1 MPLRR
6 EYKRLS
12 RRTRILLNQA
22 EGRDVDFKVSPVG
35 VKHKTLIAFA
45 NSPSGG
51 AILVGVEEYTASDG
65 VQRGRIVGCDVS
77 DSARLTIQNK
87 ALSSVP
93 PINIQIVTENL
104 SHRPILRIEV
114 PSGPNKP
121 YCSQA
126 GEYAIRSDNRNRAL
140 QPNELLQLFM
150 ERESEQ
156 FLSRFKT
163 AVGKLEVQMST
174 MDHELRHG
182 VDQMLDDMHRL
193 DRDTSFIL
201 SQLYGRS
208 RELRSET
215 EQARDNDLSLERQLR
230 AIKASIEHKYKDLAR
245 RINDNAARL
254 DAILAHLNIPDPL
267 RLRARQQ
274 ILEMAQLIRERSR
287 IEPETEATDSDNS
300 SPASSALLDD
310 FFDILV
316 HLYPE
321 IEAET
326 LEAWI
331 HEAMTQSDEPES
343 VAVPDAHNGK
353 RGAD

>member
-1 MPLRR
+1 MPLQR

-12 RRTRILLNQA
+12 RRTRLLLSQA

-45 NSPSGG
+45 NSVSGG
-51 AILVGVEEYTASDG
+51 AILVGVEEFTSDDG

-77 DSARLTIQNK
+77 DSARLQIQNK

-93 PINIQIVTENL
+93 PINIQIFTENL
-104 SHRPILRIEV
+104 SQRPILRVEV

-163 AVGKLEVQMST
+163 AVGKLEVQVST

-193 DRDTSFIL
+193 DRDTTFIL
-201 SQLYGRS
+201 NELYGRS
-208 RELRSET
+208 RDMRAET
-215 EQARDNDLSLERQLR
+215 ELARDIEVNLERQVR
-230 AIKASIEHKYKDLAR
+230 ALKASLEYKYKDLAR

-254 DAILAHLNIPDPL
+254 DAVLAHLGIPDPL

-274 ILEMAQLIRERSR
+274 ILDMVQLIRERNADQ
-287 IEPETEATDSDNS
+287 ET
-300 SPASSALLDD
+300 SPALLDD
-310 FFDILV
+310 FFDVLV

-321 IEAET
+321 IDSATLDEWVQEALARPGGSGALPDNNRGEK
-326 LEAWI
+326 
-331 HEAMTQSDEPES
+331 PE
-343 VAVPDAHNGK
+343 
-353 RGAD
+353 

>member
-1 MPLRR
+1 MALKR

-12 RRTRILLNQA
+12 RRTRLLLNQA

-45 NSPSGG
+45 NSVSGG
-51 AILVGVEEYTASDG
+51 AILVGVEEYTSSDG

-77 DSARLTIQNK
+77 DAARLQIQNK

-104 SHRPILRIEV
+104 SHRPILRVEV
-114 PSGPNKP
+114 PSGPHKP

-140 QPNELLQLFM
+140 QPDELLQLFM

-163 AVGKLEVQMST
+163 AVGKLEVQVSS
-174 MDHELRHG
+174 MDSELRHG

-193 DRDTSFIL
+193 DRDTTFIL
-201 SQLYGRS
+201 NELYGRS
-208 RELRSET
+208 RAMHVET
-215 EQARDNDLSLERQLR
+215 ELARDTDLNLERQIRNL
-230 AIKASIEHKYKDLAR
+230 KASLEYKYKDLAR
-245 RINDNAARL
+245 RTNENAARL
-254 DAILAHLNIPDPL
+254 DAILAHLEIPDPL
-267 RLRARQQ
+267 RLRARHQ
-274 ILEMAQLIRERSR
+274 IHDMVRLIGERSGQTGDR
-287 IEPETEATDSDNS
+287 EST
-300 SPASSALLDD
+300 SPALLDD

-316 HLYPE
+316 HIYPE
-321 IEAET
+321 IESET
-326 LEAWI
+326 LEEWV
-331 HEAMTQSDEPES
+331 HEALAQPREPGPVLDEAGNENVEKPE
-343 VAVPDAHNGK
+343 
-353 RGAD
+353 